1 MTSKNVKT
9 IPSSKKELHNTN
21 SQFIKIKVINR
32 CILQKLKIYVAW
44 LQKFATINNFSGNK
58 KNIAKSY
65 FNVNYAL

>member
-9 IPSSKKELHNTN
+9 IPSSKKELHNTK
-21 SQFIKIKVINR
+21 SQFI
-32 CILQKLKIYVAW
+32 YVVW